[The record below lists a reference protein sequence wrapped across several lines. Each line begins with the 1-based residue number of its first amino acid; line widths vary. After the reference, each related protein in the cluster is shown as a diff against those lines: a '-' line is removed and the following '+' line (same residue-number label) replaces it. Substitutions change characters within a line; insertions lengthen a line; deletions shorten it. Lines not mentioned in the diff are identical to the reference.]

1 VLEEL
6 SKKDK
11 FWRQVAYNISK
22 DKDIADELVQEM
34 YIKMH
39 DFKKDVNDFYII
51 IVIRNL
57 FLDLCRKKKRFV
69 NIDDINIS
77 NGAVFELDD
86 YHNDIIN
93 SAKNLK
99 FYELELLDMS
109 GEHSLRDLSK
119 RYNINYQTINRIITK
134 AKTKIWQEVEKNNH
148 KV

>member
-1 VLEEL
+1 MLEEL